1 MARRPLVSV
10 KPAEL
15 KACRQRLGLSQK
27 DMAGALGV
35 TAQHYRKLEGGKT
48 PIAHV
53 YALACR
59 EIERSR

>member
-1 MARRPLVSV
+1 MSA
-10 KPAEL
+10 AQM
-15 KACRQRLGLSQK
+15 KAWRQRLGLTQSQ
-27 DMAGALGV
+27 AAQALGV

-48 PIAHV
+48 PVAHV